1 MRVYSLVDLENGVD
15 PLNPGFGNPPGTFGR
30 KR

>member
-1 MRVYSLVDLENGVD
+1 VYSLIDLENNVD